1 MFLHRRQY
9 AQVALY
15 SFGVVIADV
24 LFNCLDEF
32 LFAGKTPA
40 VIAFP
45 LQNAPE
51 SLHGAVVNAVSH
63 TGHTLSHPRLYEFVM
78 EGSAC
83 VLETSIT
90 VKQRVGIWIRLNS
103 FVKGFVNEWIII
115 VLT

>member
-1 MFLHRRQY
+1 ML
-9 AQVALY
+9 
-15 SFGVVIADV
+15 
-24 LFNCLDEF
+24 
-32 LFAGKTPA
+32 AGKTPA

-51 SLHGAVVNAVSH
+51 SFHRPIVNAVGH
-63 TGHTLSHPRLYEFVM
+63 TGHTLRHSGLYEFVV

-83 VLETSIT
+83 VLEPSVT
-90 VKQRVGIWIRLNS
+90 VKQRVGVWIRLNS